1 MPEAGTASVL
11 EPYVLLA
18 NGAKNAAAV
27 GLVQQVLEAPGV
39 YVFGELLDH
48 PNIKDLETNTST
60 PNAKAYHDL
69 LTMFAYGTY
78 EEYLS
83 AQAQLP
89 TLTEPMKK
97 KLRLLTIA
105 TIATKDKTIKYEQ
118 MQRVLGIESIR
129 ELEDLIIEGANDSV
143 LKGKLD
149 QKSKHFEVDYA
160 MGRDIR
166 KSDIG
171 HVSATLQEWCDNCDA
186 MLSCIE
192 KQVARANSMK
202 EAHVEHKNTIEKQVG
217 EIREQLKAKQQL
229 SETPED
235 PDSRMEVD
243 RERREKKGS
252 KVKGLR
258 GSGKTSFWQK

>member
-1 MPEAGTASVL
+1 MPEIGTASML

-18 NGAKNAAAV
+18 HGAKNAAAI

-69 LTMFAYGTY
+69 LNLFAYGTF
-78 EEYLS
+78 EEYSS
-83 AQAQLP
+83 AQPQLP
-89 TLTEPMKK
+89 ALTEPMKK

-105 TIATKDKTIKYEQ
+105 TIATKEKTIKYEH
-118 MQRVLGIESIR
+118 MQRVLEIDSIR
-129 ELEDLIIEGANDSV
+129 ELEDLIIEGANNSV

-166 KSDIG
+166 KVEFFVIIG
-171 HVSATLQEWCDNCDA
+171 KIDLMYFSNKQAFFPTHFLKKKSTLPVVFHLTNEKFCSPCPLHVYSSL
-186 MLSCIE
+186 L
-192 KQVARANSMK
+192 VY
-202 EAHVEHKNTIEKQVG
+202 
-217 EIREQLKAKQQL
+217 
-229 SETPED
+229 
-235 PDSRMEVD
+235 
-243 RERREKKGS
+243 
-252 KVKGLR
+252 
-258 GSGKTSFWQK
+258 

>member
-1 MPEAGTASVL
+1 MPEIGTASML

-18 NGAKNAAAV
+18 QGAKNAAAV

-69 LTMFAYGTY
+69 LNLFAYGTF

-83 AQAQLP
+83 AQPQLP
-89 TLTEPMKK
+89 ALTEPMKK

-105 TIATKDKTIKYEQ
+105 TIATKEKTIKYEH
-118 MQRVLGIESIR
+118 MQRVLGIDSIR
-129 ELEDLIIEGANDSV
+129 ELEDLIIEGTNNSV

-166 KSDIG
+166 K
-171 HVSATLQEWCDNCDA
+171 
-186 MLSCIE
+186 
-192 KQVARANSMK
+192 
-202 EAHVEHKNTIEKQVG
+202 VENFVIISIKDK
-217 EIREQLKAKQQL
+217 LL
-229 SETPED
+229 P
-235 PDSRMEVD
+235 
-243 RERREKKGS
+243 
-252 KVKGLR
+252 L
-258 GSGKTSFWQK
+258 